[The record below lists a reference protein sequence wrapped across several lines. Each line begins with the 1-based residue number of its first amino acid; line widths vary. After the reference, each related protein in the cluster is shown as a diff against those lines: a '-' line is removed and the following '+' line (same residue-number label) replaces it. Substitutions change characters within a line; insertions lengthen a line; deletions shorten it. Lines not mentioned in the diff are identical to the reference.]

1 MPAAWPDAARCVLM
15 KPDSEP
21 PRLDLV
27 ERAHLKEPGDSSSVM
42 YRYAPAPGL
51 AGLVRRFWIPVW
63 SVPPGQEAPQRVLQY
78 PVCLLVV
85 ASDYA
90 RFYGVV
96 TGLSTTTL
104 TGDGWAVGVMC
115 TPAAGALLAGAPV
128 ARYTDRH
135 VDVGEVL
142 GGAGDVL
149 VDRVRTAMAGDPH
162 AETAHRAAT
171 TAFDAALRPFL
182 PVDPEGELVDRV
194 VAFVEEDS
202 EVTRVGQ
209 VCDAFGLSERA
220 LQRLVHRRLGLTPKW
235 LIQRRGLQE
244 ASERLRTRSTTLAEV
259 ASLLG
264 YAHQPHFIRDFSRGT
279 GVAPGEF
286 AAPPHPGRRVARA
299 GARSPAPAAPVCR
312 CTSAAAGCTTGQQPP
327 PPPSSSCAPATAP
340 SSWAGPS
347 TCARPGT
354 RPRDRPRSS
363 STATCAGPASTCW
376 RPPADHRWRRRA
388 PWSSGRPTTSRDGR
402 ELNTSA
408 AASSASAGGGCTWTA
423 WRCPE
428 GGRSAARAVMGD
440 AGRPA
445 G

>member
-42 YRYAPAPGL
+42 YRYAPAPDL

-135 VDVGEVL
+135 VDVAEVL

-162 AETAHRAAT
+162 AENAHRAAT

-194 VAFVEEDS
+194 VAFVEEDA

-235 LIQRRGLQE
+235 LIQRRRLQY
-244 ASERLRTRSTTLAEV
+244 AAERLRADGAALSETAAV
-259 ASLLG
+259 LG
-264 YAHQPHFIRDFSRGT
+264 YADQAHFVRDFSRVT
-279 GVAPGEF
+279 AMTPGRF
-286 AAPPHPGRRVARA
+286 AARHRGSPGVSHRNDQ
-299 GARSPAPAAPVCR
+299 G
-312 CTSAAAGCTTGQQPP
+312 SA
-327 PPPSSSCAPATAP
+327 SVV
-340 SSWAGPS
+340 
-347 TCARPGT
+347 PGG
-354 RPRDRPRSS
+354 RDR
-363 STATCAGPASTCW
+363 
-376 RPPADHRWRRRA
+376 
-388 PWSSGRPTTSRDGR
+388 
-402 ELNTSA
+402 
-408 AASSASAGGGCTWTA
+408 
-423 WRCPE
+423 
-428 GGRSAARAVMGD
+428 
-440 AGRPA
+440 
-445 G
+445 